1 MLDLVLLRTFVSVVD
16 TGNFTR
22 AGEHLH
28 LTQSTVSQ
36 QVIRLEQNLGCR
48 LLDRSQRQVLPTEEG
63 ERLLGYARRLLRLS
77 DEASEALSPAH
88 GDGVLRLG
96 VPEDLAGEVLMPV
109 LTRFTEER
117 PRLRLEVESG
127 LSHHLLRLY
136 RSGELDLLLVK
147 QWGAD
152 SDCHARW
159 AEPLGWFG
167 SATRPFG
174 EGSPEEP
181 VPLVVFPVGA
191 LYRQEMIHALESIG
205 RRWRIGYSSA
215 SLASLVAAVGAGL
228 GVSLLPLGCVGPEH
242 RLLGAQAGFPP
253 IAGLELALYARPEL
267 DSAGRTLRDRLR
279 DLCDARWK
287 GCRASAERCLRA
299 MIRLP
304 QRMDTEARHMSR
316 PTLQVDLLV
325 ESFNY
330 KAWSDRRTLDAI
342 ARIDAEA
349 FPASL
354 AFALQ
359 QLNHMAIVEE
369 LFRARL
375 LGEPAPHQQTNSEVV
390 PGYDVLRRRLEDS
403 AAWFAG
409 YVAELP
415 LERRGEWLRF
425 RFADGRDGG
434 MTRQE
439 ILFHIV
445 NHGTYHRGAIGHAL
459 DLAGAPRPADTY
471 TLYIHSAQPERRE

>member
-117 PRLRLEVESG
+117 PRLRLRSRAVSAITCCASIAAASWTCCWSSSG
-127 LSHHLLRLY
+127 GRQRLPCTLG
-136 RSGELDLLLVK
+136 RAAGLVR
-147 QWGAD
+147 QRRAAVRRGFAGGAG
-152 SDCHARW
+152 AAGGVPGRR
-159 AEPLGWFG
+159 AV
-167 SATRPFG
+167 
-174 EGSPEEP
+174 SPGDDP
-181 VPLVVFPVGA
+181 CP
-191 LYRQEMIHALESIG
+191 ESIG

-228 GVSLLPLGCVGPEH
+228 GSACCRWAASGPSIACLARRPASRPSLAWSWRSTRGPSWTAP
-242 RLLGAQAGFPP
+242 GAP
-253 IAGLELALYARPEL
+253 
-267 DSAGRTLRDRLR
+267 SATA
-279 DLCDARWK
+279 CATSAMHAWK

-316 PTLQVDLLV
+316 PTPASRPAGRVLQLQGLV
-325 ESFNY
+325 RPPHPRCHRP
-330 KAWSDRRTLDAI
+330 DRR
-342 ARIDAEA
+342 R
-349 FPASL
+349 
-354 AFALQ
+354 
-359 QLNHMAIVEE
+359 
-369 LFRARL
+369 
-375 LGEPAPHQQTNSEVV
+375 GV
-390 PGYDVLRRRLEDS
+390 PGLAGLRLATAQSHGD
-403 AAWFAG
+403 
-409 YVAELP
+409 
-415 LERRGEWLRF
+415 RRGTVQG
-425 RFADGRDGG
+425 APAGR
-434 MTRQE
+434 
-439 ILFHIV
+439 
-445 NHGTYHRGAIGHAL
+445 
-459 DLAGAPRPADTY
+459 AGAPPTDQQRGGAWLRRPASPAGGFGRLVRRLCRRAAAGASRRMAALPLRRWPRRRHDAPGDPLPY
-471 TLYIHSAQPERRE
+471 RQPWHLPSRRHRSCPRPGGRAPAGGYLHPVYPLRAAGAAE

>member
-147 QWGAD
+147 QWGRQRLPCTLGRAAGLVRQR
-152 SDCHARW
+152 HAAVRRGF
-159 AEPLGWFG
+159 AGG
-167 SATRPFG
+167 AG
-174 EGSPEEP
+174 AAGG
-181 VPLVVFPVGA
+181 VP
-191 LYRQEMIHALESIG
+191 G
-205 RRWRIGYSSA
+205 RRAVSPGDDPCPGEHRA
-215 SLASLVAAVGAGL
+215 SLAHRLFQRQPGQPGGRGRRRT
-228 GVSLLPLGCVGPEH
+228 GVSLLPLGCVGPSIACLARAGRLPAH
-242 RLLGAQAGFPP
+242 RWPGAG
-253 IAGLELALYARPEL
+253 ARAAEL

-279 DLCDARWK
+279 DLCDARLE
-287 GCRASAERCLRA
+287 GLQGER
-299 MIRLP
+299 
-304 QRMDTEARHMSR
+304 
-316 PTLQVDLLV
+316 
-325 ESFNY
+325 
-330 KAWSDRRTLDAI
+330 
-342 ARIDAEA
+342 
-349 FPASL
+349 
-354 AFALQ
+354 
-359 QLNHMAIVEE
+359 
-369 LFRARL
+369 
-375 LGEPAPHQQTNSEVV
+375 
-390 PGYDVLRRRLEDS
+390 
-403 AAWFAG
+403 
-409 YVAELP
+409 
-415 LERRGEWLRF
+415 
-425 RFADGRDGG
+425 
-434 MTRQE
+434 
-439 ILFHIV
+439 
-445 NHGTYHRGAIGHAL
+445 
-459 DLAGAPRPADTY
+459 
-471 TLYIHSAQPERRE
+471 

>member
-167 SATRPFG
+167 SAARPFG

-228 GVSLLPLGCVGPEH
+228 GSACCRWAASGPSIACLARRPASRPSLAWSWRSTRGPSWTAP
-242 RLLGAQAGFPP
+242 GAP
-253 IAGLELALYARPEL
+253 
-267 DSAGRTLRDRLR
+267 SATA
-279 DLCDARWK
+279 CATSAMHAWK

-375 LGEPAPHQQTNSEVV
+375 LGEPAPTNRPTARWCLATTSCVAGWRIRP
-390 PGYDVLRRRLEDS
+390 PGSPAMSPSCRWSVAANGCAS
-403 AAWFAG
+403 ASPMAAT
-409 YVAELP
+409 A
-415 LERRGEWLRF
+415 
-425 RFADGRDGG
+425 A
-434 MTRQE
+434 
-439 ILFHIV
+439 
-445 NHGTYHRGAIGHAL
+445 
-459 DLAGAPRPADTY
+459 
-471 TLYIHSAQPERRE
+471 

>member
-147 QWGAD
+147 QWGRQRLPCTLGRAAGLVRQR
-152 SDCHARW
+152 HAAVRRGF
-159 AEPLGWFG
+159 AGG
-167 SATRPFG
+167 AG
-174 EGSPEEP
+174 AAGG
-181 VPLVVFPVGA
+181 VP
-191 LYRQEMIHALESIG
+191 G
-205 RRWRIGYSSA
+205 RRAVSPGDDPCPGEHRA
-215 SLASLVAAVGAGL
+215 SLAHRLFQRQPGQPGGRGRRRT

-279 DLCDARWK
+279 DLCDARLE
-287 GCRASAERCLRA
+287 GLQGER
-299 MIRLP
+299 
-304 QRMDTEARHMSR
+304 
-316 PTLQVDLLV
+316 
-325 ESFNY
+325 
-330 KAWSDRRTLDAI
+330 
-342 ARIDAEA
+342 
-349 FPASL
+349 
-354 AFALQ
+354 
-359 QLNHMAIVEE
+359 
-369 LFRARL
+369 
-375 LGEPAPHQQTNSEVV
+375 
-390 PGYDVLRRRLEDS
+390 
-403 AAWFAG
+403 
-409 YVAELP
+409 
-415 LERRGEWLRF
+415 
-425 RFADGRDGG
+425 
-434 MTRQE
+434 
-439 ILFHIV
+439 
-445 NHGTYHRGAIGHAL
+445 
-459 DLAGAPRPADTY
+459 
-471 TLYIHSAQPERRE
+471 

>member
-48 LLDRSQRQVLPTEEG
+48 LLARSQRQVLPTEEG

-228 GVSLLPLGCVGPEH
+228 GVSLLPLGCVGPAH

-279 DLCDARWK
+279 DLCDARLE
-287 GCRASAERCLRA
+287 GLQGER
-299 MIRLP
+299 
-304 QRMDTEARHMSR
+304 
-316 PTLQVDLLV
+316 
-325 ESFNY
+325 
-330 KAWSDRRTLDAI
+330 
-342 ARIDAEA
+342 
-349 FPASL
+349 
-354 AFALQ
+354 
-359 QLNHMAIVEE
+359 
-369 LFRARL
+369 
-375 LGEPAPHQQTNSEVV
+375 
-390 PGYDVLRRRLEDS
+390 
-403 AAWFAG
+403 
-409 YVAELP
+409 
-415 LERRGEWLRF
+415 
-425 RFADGRDGG
+425 
-434 MTRQE
+434 
-439 ILFHIV
+439 
-445 NHGTYHRGAIGHAL
+445 
-459 DLAGAPRPADTY
+459 
-471 TLYIHSAQPERRE
+471 

>member
-167 SATRPFG
+167 SAARPFG

-215 SLASLVAAVGAGL
+215 SLASLVAA
-228 GVSLLPLGCVGPEH
+228 
-242 RLLGAQAGFPP
+242 
-253 IAGLELALYARPEL
+253 
-267 DSAGRTLRDRLR
+267 
-279 DLCDARWK
+279 
-287 GCRASAERCLRA
+287 
-299 MIRLP
+299 
-304 QRMDTEARHMSR
+304 
-316 PTLQVDLLV
+316 
-325 ESFNY
+325 
-330 KAWSDRRTLDAI
+330 
-342 ARIDAEA
+342 
-349 FPASL
+349 
-354 AFALQ
+354 
-359 QLNHMAIVEE
+359 
-369 LFRARL
+369 
-375 LGEPAPHQQTNSEVV
+375 
-390 PGYDVLRRRLEDS
+390 
-403 AAWFAG
+403 
-409 YVAELP
+409 
-415 LERRGEWLRF
+415 
-425 RFADGRDGG
+425 
-434 MTRQE
+434 
-439 ILFHIV
+439 
-445 NHGTYHRGAIGHAL
+445 
-459 DLAGAPRPADTY
+459 
-471 TLYIHSAQPERRE
+471 

>member
-191 LYRQEMIHALESIG
+191 LYRQEMIHAMESIG

-215 SLASLVAAVGAGL
+215 SLA
-228 GVSLLPLGCVGPEH
+228 
-242 RLLGAQAGFPP
+242 
-253 IAGLELALYARPEL
+253 
-267 DSAGRTLRDRLR
+267 RDR
-279 DLCDARWK
+279 K
-287 GCRASAERCLRA
+287 S
-299 MIRLP
+299 
-304 QRMDTEARHMSR
+304 
-316 PTLQVDLLV
+316 
-325 ESFNY
+325 
-330 KAWSDRRTLDAI
+330 
-342 ARIDAEA
+342 
-349 FPASL
+349 
-354 AFALQ
+354 
-359 QLNHMAIVEE
+359 
-369 LFRARL
+369 
-375 LGEPAPHQQTNSEVV
+375 VV
-390 PGYDVLRRRLEDS
+390 
-403 AAWFAG
+403 
-409 YVAELP
+409 
-415 LERRGEWLRF
+415 
-425 RFADGRDGG
+425 
-434 MTRQE
+434 
-439 ILFHIV
+439 
-445 NHGTYHRGAIGHAL
+445 
-459 DLAGAPRPADTY
+459 
-471 TLYIHSAQPERRE
+471 